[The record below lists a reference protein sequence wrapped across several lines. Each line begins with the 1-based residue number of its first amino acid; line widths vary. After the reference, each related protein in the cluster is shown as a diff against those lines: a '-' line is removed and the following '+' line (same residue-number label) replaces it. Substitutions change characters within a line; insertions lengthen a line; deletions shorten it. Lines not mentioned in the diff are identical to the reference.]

1 MKKIKKNDQVL
12 VLAGNDRGAKG
23 KVLKVL
29 SKESRV
35 IVEGV
40 NMVKKHTRPS
50 QNLPQGGILEVEAP
64 IHISNVKLIAPKA
77 NIPTRVGFKVLK
89 DGSKVRVC
97 KHPDCAGE
105 EVI

>member
-1 MKKIKKNDQVL
+1 MKKIKKNDMVL
-12 VLAGNDRGAKG
+12 VLSGEDRTKKG

-29 SKESRV
+29 SDQNKV

-50 QNLPQGGILEVEAP
+50 QKLPQGGILEVEAP
-64 IHISNVKLIAPKA
+64 IHASNVKLIAPKA
-77 NIPTRVGFKVLK
+77 NVATRVGFKTLK

-105 EVI
+105 EVL